1 MNVQCLSVG
10 QDGGMLLQTFPA
22 SLLKLA
28 SADANVLF
36 ARAAHG
42 YLINSHPMP
51 EREKHNPQPRMWG
64 SLCSQEVG
72 NYLCSVSLRA
82 KKKGEKTTTA
92 EKTWVLTQEGKVL
105 N

>member
-1 MNVQCLSVG
+1 MFEEENVKNFIFYCHLFYQMNVQCLSVG

-51 EREKHNPQPRMWG
+51 EREKHNPQPRM
-64 SLCSQEVG
+64 
-72 NYLCSVSLRA
+72 
-82 KKKGEKTTTA
+82 
-92 EKTWVLTQEGKVL
+92 
-105 N
+105 